1 LVSRWDGNQWT
12 SEGNGGVTGT
22 TASGTVVSGMNC
34 SNPAP
39 VPNFSPFTLGSIS
52 NGNLLPISLV
62 SFDANVCHK
71 SVCLKWQTN
80 SEIHNDFFTLE
91 KSVDGVNWEA
101 FREVEGAGNS
111 QIVLNYSAIDHNPFS
126 GYSYYR
132 LKQTDFDGHFE
143 YSRIHLVYFD
153 TKDEQRL
160 IVYPNPSKDIINLQ
174 GLSAEINHVK
184 IFNSIGREVNL
195 DVKFIQRSGSN
206 VQLDISLLHPG
217 IYHVKTN
224 KKYSSFVKQ

>member
-1 LVSRWDGNQWT
+1 
-12 SEGNGGVTGT
+12 
-22 TASGTVVSGMNC
+22 MNC